1 MIDEYKIVPVNGHY
15 DVYIDGK
22 FYCSADTMPEA
33 INDVKEAR
41 KEREVV
47 TC

>member
-1 MIDEYKIVPVNGHY
+1 MPDNFNIIPNNGHF

-33 INDVKEAR
+33 AKEIEDYG
-41 KEREVV
+41 KGTEHL
-47 TC
+47 